1 MRIAK
6 KVERWRRET
15 TPVMSTL
22 RRLVVRCLII
32 YVFPI
37 YVRAFFVTPPTS
49 CLPRHQALHFI
60 SPIPPPRIGPY
71 QVFFFGGLELICMRA
86 ALRSALIA
94 TGGHLGIKKCQT
106 TGHSPFSNPRPAQYH
121 PPELPLPLPQPI
133 YWHQSTKHYYY
144 DPPAPLSVKNCI
156 MHKLFWFHSARS
168 KHAYGTPISTEEQLF
183 IKKSSLIVWKEI
195 MLILHFASAS

>member
-15 TPVMSTL
+15 TPGMSTL

-37 YVRAFFVTPPTS
+37 YVRAFFVTPSTS

-71 QVFFFGGLELICMRA
+71 QVFFFGGLELIYMRA

-106 TGHSPFSNPRPAQYH
+106 TGHSPFSKTPAQPKASPVQPPPNAQSPSLNLSIGTSQRSITTTTH
-121 PPELPLPLPQPI
+121 PLHCQSKIVLCTSCFGSILRGVSMLMVPPSQP
-133 YWHQSTKHYYY
+133 
-144 DPPAPLSVKNCI
+144 
-156 MHKLFWFHSARS
+156 
-168 KHAYGTPISTEEQLF
+168 
-183 IKKSSLIVWKEI
+183 KSSFLLRNHRWLCGRK
-195 MLILHFASAS
+195 